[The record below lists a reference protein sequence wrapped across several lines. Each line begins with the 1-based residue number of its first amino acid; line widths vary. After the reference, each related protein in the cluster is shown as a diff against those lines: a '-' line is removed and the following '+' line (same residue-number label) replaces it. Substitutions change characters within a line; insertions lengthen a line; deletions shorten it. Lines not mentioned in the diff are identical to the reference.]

1 LLGAVEIIRGHDAS
15 LVNDGAIKVLSDPQ
29 SWRGQIP

>member
-15 LVNDGAIKVLSDPQ
+15 LVNDETIKVLGDAEA
-29 SWRGQIP
+29 